1 MRSWLIGCGLV
12 LVLGC
17 GQPQAQPTSAPLQAA
32 TVPPPPAPVVS
43 LVPGSAGSP
52 AASGGTSA
60 STSSSPGASSS
71 ASPASAAGSPA
82 ASPGTSP
89 SVSPAPAQAGSAD
102 WVTYQHDTVRSGI
115 AAGAYDAPN
124 ARQLWETDP
133 LDGQVY
139 AQPLVIGQRV
149 YVATENN
156 TVYALDAAT
165 GQPSWMQHLG
175 DPVARNILPCGNI
188 DPTGITS
195 TPVADVDGRLLYVVD
210 YLKDGPHHELAALDL
225 DTGAVRFTA
234 PIDPPNANP
243 LPLQQRGA
251 LGLSNG
257 TVFVPFGGLFG
268 DCGDYHGYVVS
279 AGAQDGQQRAVYQ
292 VPTHREGAIWAA
304 PSFNADG
311 DVFVA
316 TGNGDSTTD
325 FDGSNMVVRLDP
337 RELQVVDFFAPANWA
352 DLSRRDADLGSSGP
366 ILLDNNRVLQ
376 VGKSGVGYL
385 LDTNAMG
392 KIGGELYQAPICSA
406 GAYGGAGH
414 LGSIAYIG
422 CRDGL
427 VAIQINDRAFTM
439 LWRGPQFN
447 AGAPTLTDNAVWTID
462 DGTTSIYALDRTTGR
477 VLFRANAGQAAN
489 PPHFLTPSA
498 SGGRVF
504 HSRGR
509 TIVAFGSN

>member
-1 MRSWLIGCGLV
+1 MRSWLIGCALV
-12 LVLGC
+12 LVVGC

-32 TVPPPPAPVVS
+32 TVPPPPAASVS
-43 LVPGSAGSP
+43 LVPGTSRGP
-52 AASGGTSA
+52 AASTSP
-60 STSSSPGASSS
+60 STSSSPSAGSGAS
-71 ASPASAAGSPA
+71 P
-82 ASPGTSP
+82 SPG
-89 SVSPAPAQAGSAD
+89 VLASAD
-102 WVTYQHDTVRSGI
+102 WVTYQHDNSRSGM
-115 AAGAYDAPN
+115 AQGTYDVAN

-156 TVYALDAAT
+156 TVYALDAST
-165 GQPSWMQHLG
+165 GSPTWMQHLG
-175 DPVARNILPCGNI
+175 DPVPRNVLPCGNI

-195 TPVADVDGRLLYVVD
+195 TPVADVANGVLYVVD

-225 DTGAVRFTA
+225 DTGSVRFSA
-234 PIDPPNANP
+234 PVDPPGANP

-251 LGLSNG
+251 LGLANG

-279 AGAQDGQQRAVYQ
+279 AGADDGQQRAVYQ

-304 PSFNADG
+304 PSFNAAG

-337 RELQVVDFFAPANWA
+337 RELQVVDFFAPSNWA
-352 DLSRRDADLGSSGP
+352 DLSRRDADLGSAGP

-376 VGKSGVGYL
+376 VGKSGTGYL
-385 LDTNAMG
+385 LDVNAMG
-392 KIGGELYQAPICSA
+392 KIGGELYQAPICSG

-447 AGAPTLTDNAVWTID
+447 AGAPTLSDNAVWTID

-477 VLFRANAGQAAN
+477 VLFRANAGQASN

-498 SGGRVF
+498 SSGRVF

-509 TIVAFGSN
+509 TIVAFGSS